1 MKNKLLIL
9 GIIVIILILGFI
21 LYYIYNK
28 DEPNINTLEHI
39 ITIKSNNKE
48 INAFTG
54 SFCYPNICIDKID
67 FRNFKYDIID
77 TSYNNKLFINNLDG
91 SIKSIELYDNN
102 KKEFIDINIDYTNEY
117 IITPNLEGNYIFQ
130 INAIY
135 QGSNIS
141 YYFMVNIIN

>member
-48 INAFTG
+48 IDAFTG

-67 FRNFKYDIID
+67 FRDFKYDTID
-77 TSYNNKLFINNLDG
+77 TSYNNKLLIDNLDG
-91 SIKSIELYDNN
+91 SIKSIELYDYN
-102 KKEFIDINIDYTNEY
+102 KNEYIDSNIDYTNEY
-117 IITPNLEGNYIFQ
+117 IITPNLNGNYIFQ